1 MKSIDDFHT
10 TMENTY
16 RLCLLFFLL
25 FPVHSHAGDRVI
37 ITLHSKY
44 SGHACELA
52 KLLPTCITQL
62 KCYGRSIVV
71 STDRC
76 GQPWGIVETEIY
88 SRLHGYGEPESIEK
102 DYMTTLQ
109 STHPIQEG
117 VYDFNADNVI
127 LTQSK
132 VPTASQPLSIAW
144 ATREWHKDGW
154 YGINSLS
161 LLEQYPQY
169 RDEVDASNVVAI
181 LDSGLKR
188 DAATLAMFDEIVP
201 GVDLV
206 SDDTISNDG
215 DGRDPDWG
223 DPGDGYAPSC
233 PTTPS
238 SWHGH
243 KLASIISGHVP
254 AGQVQDVSGAYDG
267 ITRVPILPVRVLGT
281 CKQGWASDLNDALR
295 YAVGDRID
303 GVPSPAKNATVI
315 VMSLVGKA
323 PSCPQYLQATI
334 DSIRASHPDV
344 VLLAAAGNDHE
355 HVSGVF
361 PANCRGVISV
371 SSTGRDGIMTVYSNL
386 GATVSAPG
394 GGDDGVDAVIA
405 LSPEQGVTMSIMSG
419 TSVSTAVAAAYVALG
434 RQVYGNLF
442 YLGNSMTPY
451 SNACAKSRCG
461 GGILS
466 FLNEKNAQ
474 PIVNE
479 GSFRC
484 SPNAYR
490 VDSNPID
497 PDTVRFPRY
506 TPGNEPHRPL
516 HYYDSLR
523 NINLNTQEI
532 EQSVVPCSSFDPSA
546 VIAAAEY
553 EVPTGSWNFQ
563 FSVDSIPQ
571 EDWDSMTIQGVYDQ
585 KPIRLYGDKTLWQTP
600 TATFITYLNRV
611 EIDLKTSIANMP
623 DFATQSA
630 GFFTV
635 DVTIPLELSKAGE
648 ATQAGLGVRVKL
660 GGMGLHLQ
668 ASTDVVNQ
676 GWSTY
681 SFLDADGNTVEQN
694 PTPLDLMEYVSVT
707 DDDRYKSIGKL
718 RILFDL
724 ANKRVATLFTPDRVF
739 EDGNGFVPVPGTQ
752 AWVPFQRDCT
762 EDGCTGGMWYT
773 HDATAPS
780 AWDLFTLEF
789 LGSPMHVDNIDF
801 AMYPEDYFVDENT
814 YEVVRPCGADP
825 LQNVL
830 VANPP
835 AYKFHASQFRNNQFH
850 DSQSNDAVDVQIQGN
865 PYLIVDSAH
874 GATAPMVALVGDA
887 DTDGLTFPNNTLGQD
902 FTVCAL
908 FRLRTNA
915 AGPTNRL
922 FLNTRSSSPETDS
935 GYWNMAPDDT
945 NTDWQAKCSTSG
957 GGFSYG
963 IGVAAHGPLDLHINH
978 PNASG
983 AVDWAFIS
991 ILVWHKVLSDEDIN
1005 TVLHWM
1011 KSSLTTL
1018 KINLENPN
1026 GCGAK
1031 QSKISDC
1038 TTDTANVDFKP
1049 WAMWHAADWDAG
1061 TNILVDTSGNN
1072 RHSQPATGTITYAYE
1087 AGNGANVSTASI
1099 IGGQLDSI
1107 VFPNSAPPKF
1117 FTICS
1122 LSRWVDPVQHHP
1134 IIGADVADRTFA
1146 YKDHG
1151 ATPANLDSVQVKF
1164 SQSTWYHGHGP
1175 ASRGAVSYGDVKTDA
1190 ARLATLP
1197 GSDTDW
1203 IVVCS
1208 KNTAGAQSTLVNG
1221 DIDVSDSEK
1230 TVRVARAF
1238 KKNFRGVAAGNI
1250 GFNVV

>member
-1 MKSIDDFHT
+1 MKSKDIHKLLLLLL
-10 TMENTY
+10 
-16 RLCLLFFLL
+16 LCLLNQF
-25 FPVHSHAGDRVI
+25 AKADRVV
-37 ITLHSKY
+37 ITLHPKH
-44 SGHACELA
+44 SGRACTIA
-52 KLLPTCITQL
+52 NLLPACIQRL
-62 KCYGRSIVV
+62 KCYGRRIVASTDGCRQPWIVV
-71 STDRC
+71 E
-76 GQPWGIVETEIY
+76 QEIY
-88 SRLHGYGEPESIEK
+88 IRLRGYGEPESIER
-102 DYMTTLQ
+102 DYAISLQ
-109 STHPIQEG
+109 STDVPE
-117 VYDFNADNVI
+117 YNFNDDYIV
-127 LTQSK
+127 LQQSS
-132 VPTASQPLSIAW
+132 VPTASLPAYVAW
-144 ATREWHKDGW
+144 ATRDWHKEGG
-154 YGINSLS
+154 YGINSRA
-161 LLEQYPQY
+161 LLEKYPQHAQSA
-169 RDEVDASNVVAI
+169 DASNVVAI
-181 LDSGLKR
+181 LDTGLRR
-188 DAATLAMFDEIVP
+188 DAAALAMFDEVVP
-201 GVDLV
+201 GVDLI

-215 DGRDPDWG
+215 DGRDLDWG
-223 DPGDGYAPSC
+223 DPGDGHAPSC
-233 PTTPS
+233 PNTPS

-243 KLASIISGHVP
+243 KLASIISGHLP
-254 AGQVQDVSGAYDG
+254 RGQVQGVSGGYDG
-267 ITRVPILPVRVLGT
+267 ITRAAILPVRILGA

-295 YAVGDRID
+295 YAVGDGIS
-303 GVPSPAKNATVI
+303 GVSNPSKNASVI

-323 PSCPQYLQATI
+323 PSCPQFLQDTI

-344 VLLAAAGNDHE
+344 VLLAAAGNNHE
-355 HVSGVF
+355 HVAGVF
-361 PANCRGVISV
+361 PANCRGVTSV
-371 SSTGRDGIMTVYSNL
+371 SATGRDGTMSIYSNQ

-394 GGDDGVDAVIA
+394 GGDDGADAIIA
-405 LSPEQGVTMSIMSG
+405 LSPVNGGMEMGMVTG
-419 TSVSTAVAAAYVALG
+419 TSVATAVAAAYVALG
-434 RQVYGNLF
+434 RRVYGSSF
-442 YLGNSMTPY
+442 HIGNSLIPY
-451 SNACAKSRCG
+451 TNGCSQKRCG
-461 GGILS
+461 AGILS
-466 FLNEKNAQ
+466 FFHEKNARPVESQ
-474 PIVNE
+474 AW
-479 GSFRC
+479 FKC

-490 VDSNPID
+490 TDSSLVDMGTI
-497 PDTVRFPRY
+497 RFPRY
-506 TPGNEPHRPL
+506 APGEEPQQQPL
-516 HYYDSLR
+516 QYYDRLR
-523 NINLNTQEI
+523 SINPDTQGI
-532 EQSVVPCSSFDPSA
+532 ETSTVPCSDFDPTLPVS
-546 VIAAAEY
+546 AAEY

-571 EDWDSMTIQGVYDQ
+571 EDWNSMTIQGLYNQ

-611 EIDLKTSIANMP
+611 EIDLKTSIASMP

-660 GGMGLHLQ
+660 GGMGLHLR

-681 SFLDADGNTVEQN
+681 SFLDADGSTVEQN
-694 PTPLDLMEYVSVT
+694 PTPLELMEYVSVT

-724 ANKRVATLFTPDRVF
+724 ANNRVAALFMPDRVF
-739 EDGNGFVPVPGTQ
+739 EDGNGFVPAPGTQ

-762 EDGCTGGMWYT
+762 EDGCAGGMWYT
-773 HDATAPS
+773 HDAATPS
-780 AWDLFTLEF
+780 SWDLFTLEF
-789 LGSPMHVDNIDF
+789 LGSPMHVDKIDF

-825 LQNVL
+825 LQSVL
-830 VANPP
+830 SANPP
-835 AYKFHASQFRNNQFH
+835 AYQFHASQFRNNQF
-850 DSQSNDAVDVQIQGN
+850 NGAVDVQIQGN
-865 PYLIVDSAH
+865 PYLIVEAAH
-874 GATAPMVALVGDA
+874 GATVPMVVLVGEA
-887 DTDGLTFPNNTLGQD
+887 DTDGLTFPDNTLGQD

-922 FLNTRSSSPETDS
+922 FLNTRSPSPETDP
-935 GYWNMAPDDT
+935 GYWNMAPDDA
-945 NTDWQAKCSTSG
+945 NTDWQVQCATSG

-963 IGVAAHGPLDLHINH
+963 IGVAAHGPLRLHVNH
-978 PNASG
+978 PDASTAAG

-991 ILVWHKVLSDEDIN
+991 IFIWHKVLQDQDIN
-1005 TVLHWM
+1005 TVSHWM

-1018 KINLENPN
+1018 KINLANPN

-1038 TTDTANVDFKP
+1038 ATDTTNVDFKP

-1061 TNILVDTSGNN
+1061 TNILMDTSGNN

-1099 IGGQLDSI
+1099 IGGQSDSI

-1122 LSRWVDPVQHHP
+1122 LSRWVDPVQHHA
-1134 IIGADVADRTFA
+1134 IIGADVANRKFA

-1151 ATPANLDSVQVKF
+1151 TTPANLNSVQVKF

-1175 ASRGAVSYGDVKTDA
+1175 ASRGAVSYGNVKTDT

-1208 KNTAGAQSTLVNG
+1208 KNAAGAQSTLVNG
-1221 DIDVSDSEK
+1221 DIDVSDSDK